1 MIVVPAYLCVFWLKV
16 PHSNTQYCRFALA
29 DDIFSRCLY
38 SIPSAFQA
46 EGLIRI
52 RMVGVCS
59 RAQSLLGT

>member
-16 PHSNTQYCRFALA
+16 PHSNTQYCRVVY
-29 DDIFSRCLY
+29 IY
-38 SIPSAFQA
+38 SCRRYFQPAFQA